1 MEWNVLCIWED
12 MNFEGPRIEFYRL
25 NVCVPS
31 PRIHML
37 KSNPQC
43 DGIRSEAFE
52 KWWGHEGGVLM
63 KGISALIKKPHR
75 TPSTFLPDE
84 VTCRTSVCFTRHQTV
99 GALILDFLAYRTAML
114 LFKPLNLW
122 YFCYKKDSVLG
133 CFVLSPFYSV
143 SCFQIYAETC

>member
-1 MEWNVLCIWED
+1 MRLWTKSLELMLEQFKTFGATEWNEMYFVYERD

-52 KWWGHEGGVLM
+52 K
-63 KGISALIKKPHR
+63 
-75 TPSTFLPDE
+75 
-84 VTCRTSVCFTRHQTV
+84 
-99 GALILDFLAYRTAML
+99 
-114 LFKPLNLW
+114 
-122 YFCYKKDSVLG
+122 
-133 CFVLSPFYSV
+133 
-143 SCFQIYAETC
+143 